1 MSRPTAGP
9 GSGRGGP
16 TARGPSP
23 GRDADRG
30 GPLLEFA
37 AFFPILL
44 LTAVVAIEA
53 FLAFVAAERLE
64 SAARAG
70 ARVAGAE
77 QLPGAEAAAL
87 EALPSWLDDA
97 TVTSGTNDS
106 EGFYVE
112 VSHPLPIVFSSSGLD
127 LTLTRR
133 VDMPNV

>member
-1 MSRPTAGP
+1 MSARARPRRR
-9 GSGRGGP
+9 SGRG
-16 TARGPSP
+16 RG
-23 GRDADRG
+23 DDRG

-37 AFFPILL
+37 MVFPVLL

-70 ARVAGAE
+70 ARVAGVQGLE
-77 QLPGAEAAAL
+77 GAEATAR
-87 EALPSWLDDA
+87 ESLPSWLDDA
-97 TVTSGTNDS
+97 TVTGGANDR

-112 VSHPLPIVFSSSGLD
+112 VAHPLPVVFSSAGFGI
-127 LTLTRR
+127 TVTRR